1 MASPGEQLR
10 TAREERGL
18 TLEDVYAATHIRV
31 EYLNALEQDDRAALP
46 DDVVARG
53 FVRNYARYL
62 GLDPKPLVGEYGF
75 EEVAL
80 PKPLE
85 ASEAIDVPLQIS
97 PIPSGAI
104 VGTIALLIVIAVL
117 VGGIWY
123 VYPRR
128 AELMDRFNQ
137 AAPVGLIDDATVTA
151 TQQPAA
157 TDTPVAIQGDT
168 TEATETTTQPTNT
181 PRPTA
186 TSTATPVPTATQ
198 PPRTPTPG
206 ADAPT
211 TIAADEIRVVLQAQ
225 SAAWTRVM
233 VDGEEAYAGT
243 LEDGDEREWIG
254 NETVLIRTG
263 NAGGVRLLVNG
274 EDYGILGDAGEVL
287 DTLLRRDG
295 ETGQIVVEEPT
306 PSPAPTTTG

>member
-10 TAREERGL
+10 AAREEREL
-18 TLEDVYAATHIRV
+18 TLEDVHAATHIRV
-31 EYLNALEQDDRAALP
+31 EYLEALEQGDHSALP

-62 GLDPKPLVGEYGF
+62 GLDPKPLVHEYGF
-75 EEVAL
+75 EEVTL
-80 PKPLE
+80 PEPMKT
-85 ASEAIDVPLQIS
+85 SEAIDVPLQVS

-104 VGTIALLIVIAVL
+104 VATLALLIVIAVL
-117 VGGIWY
+117 VAGIWY

-128 AELMDRFNQ
+128 TDLLERFNQ
-137 AAPVGLIDDATVTA
+137 AAPVGLIEAGTA
-151 TQQPAA
+151 TATPEPAP
-157 TDTPVAIQGDT
+157 TDTPITSQSA

-186 TSTATPVPTATQ
+186 TSTTTPVPTATQ
-198 PPRTPTPG
+198 PPRTSTPNP
-206 ADAPT
+206 DAPT
-211 TIAADEIRVVLQAQ
+211 TIAGDEIRVVLQVE
-225 SAAWTRVM
+225 SPAWTRVM

-243 LEDGDEREWIG
+243 LESGDEREWIG

-263 NAGGVRLLVNG
+263 NAGGVRLLING
-274 EDYGILGDAGEVL
+274 EDYGILGESGEVL

-295 ETGQIVVEEPT
+295 ESGEIVVEEPT